1 MIGQQKITSFF
12 VDDLYKVVPPNDSV
26 QLVQIAPIINYGFC
40 WWYIELV
47 FMG

>member
-26 QLVQIAPIINYGFC
+26 QLVQIAPIINSGFC
-40 WWYIELV
+40 W
-47 FMG
+47 